1 MVDKRKGGGKRKS
14 GGRKGPEGK
23 TGSTGRGGQR
33 KSNVDVPAGSGQR
46 LSGSSR
52 YLTDVMEIFQKLPG
66 RPMNARQVA
75 STMGIADRDIRD
87 MLHILMREQ
96 AGKGTLVEVGR
107 GRFMMPESA
116 TDSGRQDR
124 RGKGRGDR
132 KSGPKKEL
140 VSGTIQITQYGK
152 GFVSIPGQEEDIMIP
167 KGQTGTAF
175 WGDTVEVSWMRRGRK
190 EVPYVSDVLKR
201 ARNLYV
207 VMLEPVKDYAFGI
220 PTDKRLHRD
229 FLIPARFLN
238 DAPSDVKVAVRLED
252 WASPDDPPIAQVV
265 EVLGAP
271 GVHEAEMHAILL
283 EYGLP
288 YHFPKDVEEEAEAI
302 SKEMDPAEIKK
313 RRDFREVTTFTID
326 PEDAKDFDD
335 ALSVQELENGHLEV
349 GVHIADVTHYVRP
362 GGRIEEEAVE
372 RATSVYLVD
381 RTIPMLPEVLSNNLC
396 SLRPN
401 EDRYAFS
408 AVFELDKEAEVV
420 KEWFGRTVIHS
431 DRRFTYAEAQERLET
446 GKGDLAD
453 EVCRI
458 QELAKKMRAR
468 RFKAG
473 GIDFDTE
480 EVRFRLDADGR
491 PLEVL
496 IKRMLDAN
504 RLIEDYMLLANVR
517 VAKWISG
524 SKGQKKPGA
533 VYRIHDSPDPTKLK
547 ALRMFVSQFG
557 YKMPETEPGQAHR
570 AIGQLLKMSEGTA
583 EEGIVKQMAIRSM
596 AKAEYNT
603 DNIGH
608 YGLAFEHYTHF
619 TSPIRRYPDMLVHR
633 SLQHYL
639 DGGESIDR
647 ALLDGPC
654 AHSSEREK
662 RASEAERASIKYK
675 QVEFIGARIG
685 EEFDGVVNGISRKAV
700 YIELKANKC
709 EGYVDIKEIS
719 TDRFSVD
726 TERQCLVG
734 LHTGQEIHMGAE
746 VRVRVVRADV
756 QRRELEFEWMG
767 QNVSSPA

>member
-1 MVDKRKGGGKRKS
+1 MAGTRKGEGKKKS
-14 GGRKGPEGK
+14 GGRKGPDGK
-23 TGSTGRGGQR
+23 GGSAGRGAR
-33 KSNVDVPAGSGQR
+33 KKASVDVPAGSGQR
-46 LSGSSR
+46 LSGTSR
-52 YLTDVMEIFQKLPG
+52 YLNDVMEIFRTLPG
-66 RPMNARQVA
+66 RPLNARQVA
-75 STMGIADRDIRD
+75 STMGISDRDIRD

-96 AGKGTLVEVGR
+96 VGKGTLVEVGR
-107 GRFMMPESA
+107 GRFMMPGQES
-116 TDSGRQDR
+116 DQ
-124 RGKGRGDR
+124 KDR
-132 KSGPKKEL
+132 KGPKNRGRKGPPTGET
-140 VSGTIQITQYGK
+140 VTGTIQITKYGK
-152 GFVSIPGQEEDIMIP
+152 GFVSVPGQDDDIMIP
-167 KGQTGTAF
+167 KGHTGTAF
-175 WGDTVEVSWMRRGRK
+175 WGDTVEVGWMKRGRK
-190 EVPYVSDVLKR
+190 EVPYVSDVTKR

-207 VMLEPVKDYAFGI
+207 VMLQPVKDYAFGI

-288 YHFPKDVEEEAEAI
+288 YHFPEEVEEEAEAM
-302 SKEMDPAEIKK
+302 SKELDPAEIKR
-313 RRDFREVTTFTID
+313 RRDFRKVTTFTID

-335 ALSVQELENGHLEV
+335 ALSVQPLKNGNLEV

-362 GGRIEEEAVE
+362 GGRIEEEAIE

-408 AVFELDKEAEVV
+408 AVFELDKEGEVV

-446 GKGDLAD
+446 GQGDLAK
-453 EVCRI
+453 EV
-458 QELAKKMRAR
+458 QQLNDLAHKMRAR

-480 EVRFRLDADGR
+480 EVRFRLDDEGR
-491 PLEVL
+491 PVEVL

-524 SKGQKKPGA
+524 CKGQRPPGG

-547 ALRMFVSQFG
+547 ALRMFVAQFG
-557 YKMPETEPGQAHR
+557 YKMPDTEPGKAHR
-570 AIGQLLKMSEGTA
+570 AISQLLKMAEGKA

-603 DNIGH
+603 ENIGH

-619 TSPIRRYPDMLVHR
+619 TSPIRRYPDMMVHR

-639 DGGESIDR
+639 DGGASIDT
-647 ALLDGPC
+647 AVLDGPC

-675 QVEFIGARIG
+675 QVEFLGGRIG
-685 EEFDGVVNGISRKAV
+685 DEFDGVVNGLSGKAV
-700 YIELKANKC
+700 YIELEENKC
-709 EGYVDIKEIS
+709 EGYVDIRDIS
-719 TDRFSVD
+719 TDRFSMD
-726 TERQCLVG
+726 SERQCLVG

-767 QNVSSPA
+767 SNPT